1 MKYLGI
7 WLRDDLSLK
16 TLLRKKK
23 EEEKNQKKVD
33 WILRDYKLSGHTRYQ
48 IFTSLFKSKVSYATN
63 LIAIMDPKT
72 VLWQRDN
79 LYRQCKAL
87 LGIKQM
93 VKRET
98 VLDLCLGKGWEDFL
112 HTERQNTVTSLL
124 NAARIK
130 GDAKREAEIINLL
143 EGSNTQVPTLIKDRY
158 CKVT

>member
-1 MKYLGI
+1 
-7 WLRDDLSLK
+7 
-16 TLLRKKK
+16 
-23 EEEKNQKKVD
+23 
-33 WILRDYKLSGHTRYQ
+33 
-48 IFTSLFKSKVSYATN
+48 
-63 LIAIMDPKT
+63 MDTKT

-79 LYRQCKAL
+79 MYRQCKAL

-130 GDAKREAEIINLL
+130 GDAKREAEIIELL
-143 EGSNTQVPTLIKDRY
+143 EGSNTQVPTLLKDRY